1 LGFAE
6 DAGKALGAFLPD
18 WAVVL
23 LICLLPFIELRG
35 ALPVAVLL
43 YHWDLTR
50 ALLFCMFFSAIPG
63 LVIVFYMD
71 RAEPWL
77 RKVRLF
83 DRILTRV
90 FERTRRK
97 HAEPDAQQ
105 RRDRRALL
113 LLALLVAIPG
123 PGTGAWTGGLVSY
136 VFEVP
141 KRKAVAAIAM
151 GVLGE
156 GLAMA
161 ALVLLFQFSVGGLP

>member
-6 DAGKALGAFLPD
+6 DVGQALAGFLPD

-23 LICLLPFIELRG
+23 LISLLPFIELRG
-35 ALPVAVLL
+35 ALPVAVLV
-43 YHWDLTR
+43 YHWDLFP

-63 LVIVFYMD
+63 LVIIFYMD
-71 RAEPWL
+71 RLEPLL
-77 RKVRLF
+77 RKVPLF
-83 DRILTRV
+83 DRVLTRV

-97 HAEPDAQQ
+97 HAEPESQA

-123 PGTGAWTGGLVSY
+123 PGTGAWTGGIVSY
-136 VFEVP
+136 VFDVP
-141 KRKAVAAIAM
+141 KRKAVAAIAL

-156 GLAMA
+156 GIAIA
-161 ALVLLFQFSVGGLP
+161 ALVVLYQLWF